1 MRPLIAAEPMLRVPS
16 PEIVAE
22 LNGVS
27 SARELVVAKQMTK
40 GSVSAERIT
49 LTSILSQRE
58 RRIDFVY
65 GGAADEARSAFL
77 RPLLPLGEGRDEG
90 SVQPIGDKDK
100 VGMSER
106 NFSKRM
112 IEENYL
118 EADAGK

>member
-27 SARELVVAKQMTK
+27 PARELVVAKQMTK

-58 RRIDFVY
+58 RR
-65 GGAADEARSAFL
+65 
-77 RPLLPLGEGRDEG
+77 PLLRVGEGGDEG
-90 SVQPIGDKDK
+90 SVVKGRDDAFKFETSK
-100 VGMSER
+100 R
-106 NFSKRM
+106 KFSKYM